1 MAHELYTPEQAAR
14 STLAAVKYKSNLA
27 KTVNTDYSTEFTAGR
42 GASVTVK
49 RPVMLDKARRYTKEN
64 RANGDAITYT
74 DLLQPYTSVSISDQI
89 YQAVKLPDDFTT
101 FTLSNLEAE
110 VIAPMA
116 ETVAVEIN
124 DTVIG
129 AFRDVKPGLLANY
142 DVTTASVTKPYVG
155 ANGTAY
161 ASLQALR
168 DAGTTFNGFANRVS
182 VTNADLQATYIED
195 VRKAIMS
202 AHQLLGQR
210 GVPLEGRTLAVGANW
225 EAALNLLDI
234 LSKVNESGSTGVLRE
249 ATLGRISGFNVVVDY
264 ALDPND
270 AVAYQRDAITLVT
283 RTTALPRGAA
293 FASTVAAD
301 GFTMRYLQ
309 DYDPDH
315 LTDRAVVDTFA
326 GAQVLDPQRI
336 VKLTGADSMMDKAP
350 VETATDPAA

>member
-1 MAHELYTPEQAAR
+1 MVHSLYTPEQAAR

-27 KTVNTDYSTEFTAGR
+27 RTVNTDYSVEFTQGR

-49 RPVMLDKARRYTKEN
+49 RPVMLDKARRYTKQN
-64 RANGDAITYT
+64 RIANDAITYT
-74 DLLQPYTSVSISDQI
+74 ELLQPFMSVSLSDQI
-89 YQAVKLPDDFTT
+89 YQAVKLPDDFAT
-101 FTLSNLEAE
+101 FTLSNLESE

-124 DTVIG
+124 DTVIQ
-129 AFRDVKPGLLANY
+129 AFRDVKPGLLTNY
-142 DVTTASVTKPYVG
+142 DVTTGSVTKPYVG
-155 ANGTAY
+155 VDGKGY
-161 ASLQALR
+161 ADLNALR

-182 VTNADLQATYIED
+182 VTADDLKATFIGD
-195 VRKAIMS
+195 VRKAILS

-225 EAALNLLDI
+225 EAALNLLGI

-301 GFTMRYLQ
+301 GFSMRYLQ

-326 GAQVLDPQRI
+326 GAQVLDPQRL
-336 VKLTGADSMMDKAP
+336 VKLTGADSMMDEA
-350 VETATDPAA
+350 PAAPAAG

>member
-1 MAHELYTPEQAAR
+1 MANYLYTPEQAAR

-27 KTVNTDYSTEFTAGR
+27 RTINTDYSVEFTAGR

-49 RPVMLDKARRYTKEN
+49 RPVMLDKARTYTKAN
-64 RANGDAITYT
+64 REAGDAITYT

-89 YQAVKLPDDFTT
+89 YQAVKLPDDFVT
-101 FTLSNLEAE
+101 FNLSSLENE

-116 ETVAVEIN
+116 ATVAEELN
-124 DTVIG
+124 DVVVR
-129 AFRDVKPGLLANY
+129 AFRGVKPGLLTNY
-142 DVTTASVTKPYVG
+142 DVTTATVTKPYVG
-155 ANGTAY
+155 TNGKAY
-161 ASLQALR
+161 ATLDELR
-168 DAGTTFNGFANRVS
+168 ADGTVFNGFANRVS
-182 VTNADLQATYIED
+182 VTAANLKASNLGE

-225 EAALNLLDI
+225 EAALNALDI
-234 LSKVNESGSTGVLRE
+234 FSKVNESGSTGVLRD

-270 AVAYQRDAITLVT
+270 AVAYQRDALTLVT

-301 GFTMRYLQ
+301 GFSMRYLQ

-336 VKLTGADSMMDKAP
+336 VKLTGADTMM
-350 VETATDPAA
+350 DPAATEPAAG